1 MATYNKNKPKSNV
14 AKSAKKSSL
23 KFKWW
28 MAVVGVGIIALIGI
42 VVLRFSH
49 AGTSYVIGKISMDA
63 TSKDGHFYAR
73 YWACRSA
80 NYPFTTVL
88 IKYGEGKDLK
98 ETYTSIDITVSG
110 KKFSSY
116 GSTFDKG
123 ATFFSIQ
130 ADMNLTNYLS
140 IKARGS
146 KSKDYASTNSV
157 RVGTIPYCN

>member
-49 AGTSYVIGKISMDA
+49 AGTNDVVGKMGFEA
-63 TSKDGHFYAR
+63 RDGRFYAY
-73 YWACRSA
+73 YWACRDYG
-80 NYPFTTVL
+80 NPFTTVL
-88 IKYGEGKDLK
+88 VSYRGGSNIK
-98 ETYTSIDITVSG
+98 ETYTSLWIHSTSDSLN
-110 KKFSSY
+110 SY
-116 GSTFDKG
+116 YHADGHSGSTLI
-123 ATFFSIQ
+123 SIK
-130 ADMNLTNYLS
+130 ADMRVTNYLRIEIS
-140 IKARGS
+140 RLRPDKH
-146 KSKDYASTNSV
+146 ASSNTV